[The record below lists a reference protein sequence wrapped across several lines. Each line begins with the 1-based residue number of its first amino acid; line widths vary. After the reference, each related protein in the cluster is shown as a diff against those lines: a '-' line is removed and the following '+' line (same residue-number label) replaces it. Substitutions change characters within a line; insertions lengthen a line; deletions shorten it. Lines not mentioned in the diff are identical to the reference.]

1 MATFINVPLAS
12 GGTAP
17 INPET
22 VDSIEDVPA
31 SLNAGPPACYVS
43 FIADGSAA
51 RVVALGTAAAIAAL
65 LGTAP
70 PPSGPTVAFGGY
82 GPAGT
87 PVSGPISLISGQA
100 ANWHQIGNIVVL
112 SARFVLSFASS
123 GVCSFSFPAPVQAP
137 LLQQVRGAVT
147 STDSPYTG
155 GVNTDPPAIVDDSAG
170 AFLVTLT
177 NGTGGP
183 KMVDVLLMYMT
194 P

>member
-1 MATFINVPLAS
+1 MATFVNVPLAS

-17 INPET
+17 VNPET
-22 VDSIEDVPA
+22 VDSIEDVPPA
-31 SLNAGPPACYVS
+31 LNAGPAACYVS

-70 PPSGPTVAFGGY
+70 PPVGPTVAFGGY

-87 PVSGPISLISGQA
+87 PVSGPISLIAGQA
-100 ANWHQIGNIVVL
+100 ANWHQVGNIVVL
-112 SARFVLSFASS
+112 SARFLLSFASS
-123 GVCSFSFPAPVQAP
+123 GVSSFTFPAPVQAP
-137 LLQQVRGAVT
+137 LLQQTRGAVT
-147 STDSPYTG
+147 ATANPYTG
-155 GVNTDPPAIVDDSAG
+155 APSADPPAIVDESGG
-170 AFLVTLT
+170 AFLVTVA

-183 KMVDVLLMYMT
+183 LLVDVLLMYMT